1 MAHTAP
7 VQDWATDFDVLDP
20 RYVSDPFSIW
30 DDLRQSCPIAH
41 TDRRKSSWLP
51 TRYDDVTAIA
61 HDIAHFS
68 SLKVA
73 VIPGDEDEDPNADFD
88 GPNLEYGLPPISAD
102 PPLHTWTRR
111 LLLPWF
117 SHQRVDSYV
126 PLTRE
131 LCRGSAGPVRR
142 RGQRRRRRR
151 LRAAD
156 SRSGH
161 RPDPR
166 RVPRPV
172 RHVHR
177 LGARRPRVRR

>member
-1 MAHTAP
+1 MPHTAP

-88 GPNLEYGLPPISAD
+88 GPDLQYGLPRF
-102 PPLHTWTRR
+102 RR
-111 LLLPWF
+111 IHRCTPGPGG
-117 SHQRVDSYV
+117 SCCPGSRTPAS
-126 PLTRE
+126 TAT
-131 LCRGSAGPVRR
+131 CR
-142 RGQRRRRRR
+142 
-151 LRAAD
+151 
-156 SRSGH
+156 
-161 RPDPR
+161 
-166 RVPRPV
+166 
-172 RHVHR
+172 
-177 LGARRPRVRR
+177 